1 MARRFGS
8 KAMNVSVARGGMQL
22 TDRLIEASRK
32 DATKMKVRQ
41 RLSDSMAP
49 GLRVNVYPEGLVAFS
64 VEYRLP
70 GIQTRPH
77 VKIGEWP
84 DMSIQ
89 EARDI
94 AATVREL
101 GLRGIDVQ
109 LGLHTRLS
117 QELRRDGLD
126 WRPALA
132 PVPRKKG

>member
-1 MARRFGS
+1 MS
-8 KAMNVSVARGGMQL
+8 PKAPQGMQL
-22 TDRLIEASRK
+22 TDRLLEASQK
-32 DATKMKVRQ
+32 DAAKMKTRQ
-41 RLSDSMAP
+41 RLSDPLAP

-70 GIQTRPH
+70 GIMTRPH

-84 DMSIQ
+84 DMSIP
-89 EARDI
+89 EAREI

-101 GLRGIDVQ
+101 GMRGIDVQ

-117 QELRRDGLD
+117 QELKRDGLD

-132 PVPRKKG
+132 PVPKRARD